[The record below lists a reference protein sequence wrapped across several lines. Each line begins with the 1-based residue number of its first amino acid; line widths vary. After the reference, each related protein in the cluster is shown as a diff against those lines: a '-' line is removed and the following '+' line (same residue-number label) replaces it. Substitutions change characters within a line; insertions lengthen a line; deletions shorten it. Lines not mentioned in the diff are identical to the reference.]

1 MKKIKSRGII
11 TDLIHPYILWA
22 EVIYMEGDFGQP
34 KAEAKEMTRMRM
46 RMAKQIAIQIFF
58 CMKRDTK
65 RSILTRAELHQMQPQ
80 RHHEVDILD
89 S

>member
-1 MKKIKSRGII
+1 MWNKRKSRGMI

-22 EVIYMEGDFGQP
+22 VIIYMKEDFGQP

-58 CMKRDTK
+58 
-65 RSILTRAELHQMQPQ
+65 LRAFF
-80 RHHEVDILD
+80 
-89 S
+89 

>member
-1 MKKIKSRGII
+1 MI

-22 EVIYMEGDFGQP
+22 VIIYMKEDFGQP

-58 CMKRDTK
+58 CIKRETE
-65 RSILTRAELHQMQPQ
+65 RSIHTRAELHQTRPQ
-80 RHHEVDILD
+80 SHHEVDIWINKLNNTT
-89 S
+89 